1 MRSLLLVF
9 GGIIIVAAISNYVYM
24 VTAQPFIE
32 NSSNLTNPN
41 NPTLKLD
48 ETYNQTYNQT
58 SELDNNSTES
68 DKNLPS
74 PM

>member
-1 MRSLLLVF
+1 MNKLTLLIFAVLTMIGYF
-9 GGIIIVAAISNYVYM
+9 N
-24 VTAQPFIE
+24 IE
-32 NSSNLTNPN
+32 ALNSVEGQSSMEYSSNLTNPN
-41 NPTLKLD
+41 NPTLHLD
-48 ETYNQTYNQT
+48 EAYNQT

>member
-1 MRSLLLVF
+1 MTRSWLLVL
-9 GGIIIVAAISNYVYM
+9 GGIIIVAAISNCVYM
-24 VTAQPFIE
+24 VTAQSLIE

-48 ETYNQTYNQT
+48 ETYNQT
-58 SELDNNSTES
+58 SGLDNNSTES

>member
-1 MRSLLLVF
+1 MDRLNLLMLVGVLSVVGLLNIESLSLVD
-9 GGIIIVAAISNYVYM
+9 G
-24 VTAQPFIE
+24 QLPIE

-41 NPTLKLD
+41 NPTLQLD
-48 ETYNQTYNQT
+48 EAYNQT

-68 DKNLPS
+68 DKNLPA

>member
-1 MRSLLLVF
+1 MNKLTLLIYAGVLILV
-9 GGIIIVAAISNYVYM
+9 GYLNIGTLTLVDGQLSM
-24 VTAQPFIE
+24 E

-41 NPTLKLD
+41 NPTLRLD
-48 ETYNQTYNQT
+48 DSYNLT
-58 SELDNNSTES
+58 SELDNNFTES

>member
-1 MRSLLLVF
+1 MMRSWLLVL
-9 GGIIIVAAISNYVYM
+9 GGIIIVAAISTCVYM
-24 VTAQPFIE
+24 VTAQSFIE
-32 NSSNLTNPN
+32 NYSNLTNPN
-41 NPTLKLD
+41 NPPLKLD
-48 ETYNQTYNQT
+48 ETYNQT

>member
-1 MRSLLLVF
+1 MNKLTLLIFAGVLTTV
-9 GGIIIVAAISNYVYM
+9 GYLNIEDIMSVDGQLS
-24 VTAQPFIE
+24 IE

-41 NPTLKLD
+41 NPTLQLD
-48 ETYNQTYNQT
+48 EAYNQT

-68 DKNLPS
+68 DRNLPS

>member
-1 MRSLLLVF
+1 MNKLTLLIFAGVLTIVGFMNIEALTLVD
-9 GGIIIVAAISNYVYM
+9 GQLSM
-24 VTAQPFIE
+24 E

-41 NPTLKLD
+41 NPTLQLD
-48 ETYNQTYNQT
+48 EAYNQT

>member
-1 MRSLLLVF
+1 MNRLNLLIFVGVLSVVGLLNIESLSLVD
-9 GGIIIVAAISNYVYM
+9 GQLS
-24 VTAQPFIE
+24 IE

-41 NPTLKLD
+41 NPTPQLD
-48 ETYNQTYNQT
+48 EAYNRT

>member
-1 MRSLLLVF
+1 MNKLTFLIFAGVLTTVGYLNIEAITLVD
-9 GGIIIVAAISNYVYM
+9 GQLSM
-24 VTAQPFIE
+24 E

-41 NPTLKLD
+41 NPTLQLD
-48 ETYNQTYNQT
+48 EAYNQT

-68 DKNLPS
+68 DRNLPS

>member
-1 MRSLLLVF
+1 MNKLTLLIFVGTLTIVGYSNIEALTLVE
-9 GGIIIVAAISNYVYM
+9 GQISM
-24 VTAQPFIE
+24 E
-32 NSSNLTNPN
+32 NASNLTNPN
-41 NPTLKLD
+41 NPTLQLD
-48 ETYNQTYNQT
+48 DVYNQT

>member
-1 MRSLLLVF
+1 MMRSLLLVF
-9 GGIIIVAAISNYVYM
+9 GGIIIVAAISNSVYM

-48 ETYNQTYNQT
+48 ETYNQT

>member
-1 MRSLLLVF
+1 MNKLTLLIFAGVLTIVGYLNIEALTLVD
-9 GGIIIVAAISNYVYM
+9 GQLSE
-24 VTAQPFIE
+24 E

-41 NPTLKLD
+41 NPTLHLD
-48 ETYNQTYNQT
+48 EAYNQT

>member
-1 MRSLLLVF
+1 MNKLNLLIYAGVLIVVGYLNIETLTLVD
-9 GGIIIVAAISNYVYM
+9 GQLSM
-24 VTAQPFIE
+24 E

-41 NPTLKLD
+41 NPTLRLD
-48 ETYNQTYNQT
+48 DAYNLT

>member
-1 MRSLLLVF
+1 MNNLILLIFVGVSVAGFLNIETFDLVE
-9 GGIIIVAAISNYVYM
+9 GQSSM
-24 VTAQPFIE
+24 E
-32 NSSNLTNPN
+32 NASNLTYPN

-48 ETYNQTYNQT
+48 EAYNQT

>member
-1 MRSLLLVF
+1 MNKLTLLIFAGVLTVIGYMNIEALTLVD
-9 GGIIIVAAISNYVYM
+9 GQLSK
-24 VTAQPFIE
+24 E

-41 NPTLKLD
+41 DPTLQLD
-48 ETYNQTYNQT
+48 EAYNQT

-68 DKNLPS
+68 DQNLPS

>member
-1 MRSLLLVF
+1 MMRSLLLVF
-9 GGIIIVAAISNYVYM
+9 GGIIIVAAISNYVYV

-41 NPTLKLD
+41 NPTLQLD
-48 ETYNQTYNQT
+48 KAYNQT